1 MFSVG
6 FAEIL
11 VVVIVAVV
19 VLKPEQMVDALKTFR
34 SLRLQWRS
42 WRAQFDAEQIRLEK
56 EHDLAVRTAVAAKVS
71 DVSDL
76 ITPEKKDG

>member
-6 FAEIL
+6 LGEIVIVL
-11 VVVIVAVV
+11 VVAVV

-34 SLRLQWRS
+34 SLRMQWRT

-56 EHDLAVRTAVAAKVS
+56 EQDLAIRTAIAAKVS
-71 DVSDL
+71 DVADL
-76 ITPEKKDG
+76 VKPEKQDG

>member
-6 FAEIL
+6 LGEIL
-11 VVVIVAVV
+11 VVLIVAVL

-42 WRAQFDAEQIRLEK
+42 WRAQFDAEQVRLEK
-56 EHDLAVRTAVAAKVS
+56 EHDLAVRTAIAAKVS

-76 ITPEKKDG
+76 LEPEKKDG